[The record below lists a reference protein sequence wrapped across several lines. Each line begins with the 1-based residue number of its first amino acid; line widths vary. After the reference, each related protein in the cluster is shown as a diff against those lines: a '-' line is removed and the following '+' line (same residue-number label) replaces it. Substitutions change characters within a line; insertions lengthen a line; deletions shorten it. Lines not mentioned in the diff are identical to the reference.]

1 MSYFPAQSVVRVT
14 FNDKRLQ
21 YAEQEQLEEWRTSR
35 PGERLI
41 KIDVPLSYNIVE
53 YSMNP
58 HTLNSVEFLWDP
70 KQIVGCFVQVRYE
83 NHFNSNI
90 VSMYPK

>member
-1 MSYFPAQSVVRVT
+1 MQSVVRVT

-35 PGERLI
+35 PGERFI
-41 KIDVPLSYNIVE
+41 KLDVPLSYNIVE

-58 HTLNSVEFLWDP
+58 HTLNCVEFLWDP
-70 KQIVGCFVQVRYE
+70 KQVVGCFIQVCDWAIPFKIHTPPVE
-83 NHFNSNI
+83 DG
-90 VSMYPK
+90 